1 MQLEGHH
8 PVNNITEIRRVCT
21 NYKTRRKEK
30 GINIKKNNL
39 AMIGFPGSL
48 LFLLYTDNYYELFF
62 EILFALL
69 NGREPV

>member
-1 MQLEGHH
+1 MQQEGHD

-21 NYKTRRKEK
+21 QLQNTQKRKR
-30 GINIKKNNL
+30 INIKKNNL

-48 LFLLYTDNYYELFF
+48 LFLLYTDNQDEFFF

-69 NGREPV
+69 NGREP